1 MSTHL
6 DELILDDP
14 TAIAAADPGELLPLV
29 ASAGRQVREAAART
43 GEAGLAGVAVD
54 GRPRAVVVLGVGG
67 SGAAG
72 DVLAAVAGTSCP
84 VPIVGHKGYGLP
96 GWVGVADLVIAV
108 SASGTA
114 EETLSGFDDA
124 ARRGAG
130 LMAVGAPDSPLAFL
144 AESNR
149 ATFVPIPPD
158 GRPARASL
166 WALSVPLLLA
176 GRELGLLALPPE
188 VLEATAARLEEVAT
202 RCRPSSEAFVN
213 PAKTLALEV
222 ADTLPMI
229 WGTSPTMGVAATRA
243 ASQFARSAKYPAI
256 PGLLPEAGHDQLVA
270 FDGVFGARAASGG
283 GADPDDFF
291 RDRTD
296 EPDATRLRL
305 VVLRDPG
312 VEHPRIARRAD
323 AAQEIARERGV
334 AVTELRPEGT
344 SALERFASLAGVLD
358 YASVYLG
365 IALGVDPTP
374 SSAAR
379 ELALRIESA

>member
-14 TAIAAADPGELLPLV
+14 AAITAADPGELLPQV
-29 ASAGRQVREAAART
+29 ATAGRQVREAAART
-43 GEAGLAGVAVD
+43 AEAGLAGVALD

-72 DVLAAVAGTSCP
+72 DVLTAIAGTSAP
-84 VPIVGHKGYGLP
+84 VPIVGHQGYGLP

-108 SASGTA
+108 SSSGTD
-114 EETLSGFDDA
+114 EEPLSGLDDA
-124 ARRGAG
+124 ARRGAR

-166 WALSVPLLLA
+166 WALSLPLLLA
-176 GRELGLLALPPE
+176 GRELGLLHLPPE
-188 VLEATAARLEEVAT
+188 VVEATAARLEEVAT

-213 PAKTLALEV
+213 PAKTLALEL
-222 ADTLPMI
+222 AGALPMV
-229 WGTSPTMGVAATRA
+229 WGTSPPMGVAAIRA
-243 ASQFARSAKYPAI
+243 AGQLARNAKYPAI
-256 PGLLPEAGHDQLVA
+256 AGLLPEAGFDQLA
-270 FDGVFGARAASGG
+270 TFDGVFGARAGTGG
-283 GADPDDFF
+283 GPDPDDFF
-291 RDRTD
+291 RDRT
-296 EPDATRLRL
+296 ERPDATRLKL
-305 VVLRDPG
+305 VLLRDPA
-312 VEHPRIARRAD
+312 VEQPPVARRANAVRD
-323 AAQEIARERGV
+323 VAAERGV
-334 AVTELRPEGT
+334 GVTELRPEGT
-344 SALERFASLAGVLD
+344 SPLERFASLTGLLD

-365 IALGVDPTP
+365 IALGIDPTP

-379 ELALRIESA
+379 ELALRIDSA